1 MQPKNIGDYNMDN
14 NYHNPND
21 NWYYNQR
28 YDMNSVGSM
37 KGCFYS
43 LIGIIITI
51 VSLLFTSCKTQY
63 VPVETVRTE
72 IVNVH
77 DTIKQ
82 TDSVKTETNT
92 IIRESRPEDS
102 LMLAELGIKLKDNER
117 LLILLQRQLSEKNNQ
132 TYESHNKDSV
142 RVDSIQ
148 VPYPVERKLSKWEQ
162 IKMDMGGIAMVV
174 LVVIIILMLL
184 RWLIRRR

>member
-1 MQPKNIGDYNMDN
+1 MNTA
-14 NYHNPND
+14 YHNPDD

-28 YDMNSVGSM
+28 YDMNSANSM

-43 LIGIIITI
+43 LLGIIIVVI
-51 VSLLFTSCKTQY
+51 VSLLFSSCKTQY

-82 TDSVKTETNT
+82 TDSVKTQINT

-117 LLILLQRQLSEKNNQ
+117 LLILLQRQLYEKNNQ
-132 TYESHNKDSV
+132 TYESHNKDSI

-148 VPYPVERKLSKWEQ
+148 VPYPVERQLTKWEKT
-162 IKMDMGGIAMVV
+162 KMNMGGTAMIV
-174 LVVIIILMLL
+174 LVVVIIIILL